1 MKKMTDENALK
12 LGRAVATLRER
23 IGLSQKELAQRA
35 GITPSHL
42 SRIESGDRMP
52 GKEIIARLAEAL
64 YTPGL
69 FLVAGLLV
77 PEEIKSKYNLSD
89 FTVPDI
95 FPGNVRQPAE
105 PLKSVC
111 DVLLANMG
119 LLFEETKRLQEK
131 IKGLEIA
138 AEAIQKLLRKHLEEI
153 SPEKIRENLIN
164 ITPEKWVRSGLFYEW
179 LSSHKH
185 SLEEKIK
192 LMEENKG
199 EWHLQILQR
208 LEAEKTLAEVR
219 GKITGITEAYEMTLR
234 EAEKDTVSFLCTF
247 TGLDFNSAEI
257 VAELIRVMKEK
268 KGLRRTTEAPADTG
282 E

>member
-1 MKKMTDENALK
+1 MTDENALK

-95 FPGNVRQPAE
+95 FPGDVRQPAE

-138 AEAIQKLLRKHLEEI
+138 AEAIQKKY
-153 SPEKIRENLIN
+153 
-164 ITPEKWVRSGLFYEW
+164 V
-179 LSSHKH
+179 LSSKPNP
-185 SLEEKIK
+185 SSVAVPVLDKES
-192 LMEENKG
+192 
-199 EWHLQILQR
+199 
-208 LEAEKTLAEVR
+208 
-219 GKITGITEAYEMTLR
+219 LR
-234 EAEKDTVSFLCTF
+234 EELRTILDACRRNDCSCDIVLKDISTCCRRPQNIFEWEQT
-247 TGLDFNSAEI
+247 AM
-257 VAELIRVMKEK
+257 ELVRNF
-268 KGLRRTTEAPADTG
+268 
-282 E
+282 